1 LASPLRDLQRAE
13 SAVMAIDTFVKPML
27 KLEIFQ
33 GLRPLQITEIARRAY
48 RVVYKPG
55 DIIMREDDEGDAA
68 VVIVSGEAVRIS
80 GPAMSEPAEAVPPGA
95 MLGEM
100 AMLIETRHSST
111 IIARTHV
118 RALRIAREDL
128 QAQMAEDSALA
139 DHFVQ
144 RITARLSAVLDS
156 LKAIDAMVSD
166 DAGVASAARHS
177 GGRASLHAH
186 VH

>member
-1 LASPLRDLQRAE
+1 
-13 SAVMAIDTFVKPML
+13 MAIDTFVQPML

-55 DIIMREDDEGDAA
+55 DVIIQEDAEGDSA
-68 VVIVSGEAVRIS
+68 VIIVSGEAARIA
-80 GPAMSEPAEAVPPGA
+80 GPGLSEPAEPVPVGSL
-95 MLGEM
+95 LGEM

-111 IIARTHV
+111 IVARTSV
-118 RALRIAREDL
+118 RALRISRDEL

-144 RITARLSAVLDS
+144 RITARLSNVLDT
-156 LKAIDAMVSD
+156 LKSIDAMV
-166 DAGVASAARHS
+166 AGTAFSPAARGVPS
-177 GGRASLHAH
+177 SPAH

>member
-1 LASPLRDLQRAE
+1 MLRALDML
-13 SAVMAIDTFVKPML
+13 VMAIDSFVKPML

-55 DIIMREDDEGDAA
+55 ETIIREDEEGDAA
-68 VVIVSGEAVRIS
+68 VIIVSGEAVRIA
-80 GPAMSEPAEAVPPGA
+80 GPALAEPAEAVPEGSL
-95 MLGEM
+95 LGEM

-111 IIARTHV
+111 VIARTTV

-128 QAQMAEDSALA
+128 QAQMAEDATLA

-144 RITARLSAVLDS
+144 RITARLSSVLDS
-156 LKAIDAMVSD
+156 LRAIDSMVAETAVHVPPARGS
-166 DAGVASAARHS
+166 GAAQP
-177 GGRASLHAH
+177 AH

>member
-1 LASPLRDLQRAE
+1 
-13 SAVMAIDTFVKPML
+13 MAIDTFVKPML

-55 DIIMREDDEGDAA
+55 DMILREDEEGDAA
-68 VVIVSGEAVRIS
+68 IIIVSGEAVRIS
-80 GPAMSEPAEAVPPGA
+80 GPALSEPAEPVPAGSL
-95 MLGEM
+95 LGEM

-111 IIARTHV
+111 VVARTQV
-118 RALRIAREDL
+118 RALRISREEL
-128 QAQMAEDSALA
+128 QAQMAEDPALA

-144 RITARLSAVLDS
+144 RITARLSQVLDS
-156 LKAIDAMVSD
+156 LKAIDAMIADRPSMVP
-166 DAGVASAARHS
+166 ASQAPQQAHQPV
-177 GGRASLHAH
+177 H

>member
-1 LASPLRDLQRAE
+1 MLHALDML
-13 SAVMAIDTFVKPML
+13 VMAIDSFVKPML
-27 KLEIFQ
+27 NLEIFQ

-55 DIIMREDDEGDAA
+55 DTIIREDEEGDAA
-68 VVIVSGEAVRIS
+68 VIIVSGEAVRVA
-80 GPAMSEPAEAVPPGA
+80 GPALAEPAEAVPEGSL
-95 MLGEM
+95 LGEM

-111 IIARTHV
+111 VIARTTV

-128 QAQMAEDSALA
+128 QAQMAEDAALA

-144 RITARLSAVLDS
+144 RITVRLSSVLDS
-156 LKAIDAMVSD
+156 LKAIDSMV
-166 DAGVASAARHS
+166 AETAAHVPQARGS
-177 GGRASLHAH
+177 GAAQPAH

>member
-1 LASPLRDLQRAE
+1 MQRALE
-13 SAVMAIDTFVKPML
+13 MLVMAIDSFVKPML

-55 DIIMREDDEGDAA
+55 DTIIREDEEGDAA
-68 VVIVSGEAVRIS
+68 VIIVSGEAVRIA
-80 GPAMSEPAEAVPPGA
+80 GPALEEPAEAVPEGSL
-95 MLGEM
+95 LGEM

-111 IIARTHV
+111 IVARTTV

-128 QAQMAEDSALA
+128 QEQMAEDAALA

-144 RITARLSAVLDS
+144 RITARLSTVLES
-156 LKAIDAMVSD
+156 LKAIDSMVADS
-166 DAGVASAARHS
+166 ASIVP
-177 GGRASLHAH
+177 ASRGTGATQHP
-186 VH
+186 VHIH

>member
-1 LASPLRDLQRAE
+1 
-13 SAVMAIDTFVKPML
+13 MAIDTFVKPML

-55 DIIMREDDEGDAA
+55 DFIIREDDEADAA
-68 VVIVSGEAVRIS
+68 IVIVSGEAARIS
-80 GPAMSEPAEAVPPGA
+80 GPGLLHPAEPVPAGS

-111 IIARTHV
+111 IVARTEV

-128 QAQMAEDSALA
+128 QEQMAEDAALA

-144 RITARLSAVLDS
+144 RITARLSTVLDA
-156 LKAIDAMVSD
+156 LKAIDSMVADSE
-166 DAGVASAARHS
+166 DAILPV
-177 GGRASLHAH
+177 GRASAVNQPIHMH
-186 VH
+186 

>member
-1 LASPLRDLQRAE
+1 
-13 SAVMAIDTFVKPML
+13 MAIDSFVKPML

-55 DIIMREDDEGDAA
+55 DTIIREDEDGDAA
-68 VVIVSGEAVRIS
+68 IIIVSGEAVRIA
-80 GPAMSEPAEAVPPGA
+80 GPALAEPAEAVPEGSL
-95 MLGEM
+95 LGEM

-111 IIARTHV
+111 VVARTTV

-128 QAQMAEDSALA
+128 QAQMAEDAALA

-144 RITARLSAVLDS
+144 RITARLSSVLDS
-156 LKAIDAMVSD
+156 LRAIDTMV
-166 DAGVASAARHS
+166 AGTAATIPPVIA
-177 GGRASLHAH
+177 GGAVQPAH

>member
-1 LASPLRDLQRAE
+1 
-13 SAVMAIDTFVKPML
+13 ML

-55 DIIMREDDEGDAA
+55 DAIIREDEEGDAA
-68 VVIVSGEAVRIS
+68 VIIVSGEAVRIA
-80 GPAMSEPAEAVPPGA
+80 GPALAEPAEAVPEGSL
-95 MLGEM
+95 LGEM

-111 IIARTHV
+111 VVARTTV

-128 QAQMAEDSALA
+128 QAQMTEDAALA

-144 RITARLSAVLDS
+144 RITARLSSVLDS
-156 LKAIDAMVSD
+156 LRAIDSMV
-166 DAGVASAARHS
+166 AGTAAIVPPARGS
-177 GGRASLHAH
+177 GAAQPAH